1 METLPR
7 RAYNRQLWR
16 QAAAGMGWKTH
27 LFAAAASI
35 AAAAIRPLTSGR
47 ALESAFQSEWPLSA
61 GIGLATGIVIEL
73 ALFFFRRFV
82 AAPHEFYEQQ
92 LQQHVGRDSEIEAL
106 REQLRRLP
114 RPRLVLTYA
123 VESLK
128 GFEDEVSNPQVLLFN
143 EGDTAAVEAQIDA
156 LQLSPL
162 IKVTFTTV
170 QRIGAQDTAAILP
183 RVEIR
188 TENGGW
194 ELDHNEKHFGLAI
207 QRAHVELAHRSVK
220 TQHGSRHWTMTV
232 RCLRPGRH
240 VLCAGLQSGAARA
253 DHEGMDDIRAG
264 GDAAKVVTIVR
275 VSVRE
280 S

>member
-1 METLPR
+1 M
-7 RAYNRQLWR
+7 
-16 QAAAGMGWKTH
+16 
-27 LFAAAASI
+27 
-35 AAAAIRPLTSGR
+35 
-47 ALESAFQSEWPLSA
+47 
-61 GIGLATGIVIEL
+61 
-73 ALFFFRRFV
+73 
-82 AAPHEFYEQQ
+82 
-92 LQQHVGRDSEIEAL
+92 
-106 REQLRRLP
+106 
-114 RPRLVLTYA
+114 LTYA

-232 RCLRPGRH
+232 KSYDADGTSYSQDYNLVLH
-240 VLCAGLQSGAARA
+240 VPTMKAWTTFVPPAVAPKS
-253 DHEGMDDIRAG
+253 
-264 GDAAKVVTIVR
+264 
-275 VSVRE
+275 
-280 S
+280 